1 MFRHDVL
8 VVGGGL
14 AGMRAALEA
23 ARGGVDVALVSKV
36 FPTRSHSSA
45 AQGGI
50 NAAFGEDDS
59 TDQHAF
65 DTIKGSDYLGDQDA
79 AQVLCEDAPNDIL
92 ELEHM
97 GVVFNRKENG
107 RLALRPFGGAGAERT
122 CYVADI
128 TGQAILHV
136 VWEQLV
142 KSGITSYDE
151 WFGTRLIVE
160 DGRCRGL
167 VATDMRSGEIHTFQA
182 KAVILATGGLGRV
195 YEPSTNGY
203 ICSGDGMAL
212 AYRAGAALMDMEF
225 TQFHPT
231 TLYPSGVLITEGA
244 RGEGG
249 YLLNSE
255 GDRFMSKYA
264 PQRIELASRDVVAR
278 AEQTE
283 IDEGRGV
290 NGYVFLDV
298 RHLGREVIQTRLSQ
312 IYELARDLA
321 GIDLLTE
328 PVPVRPG
335 MHYPMGGIKTD
346 VDGRGTLPGLY
357 AAGECACVSVHGAN
371 RLGGNS
377 LLETVVFGRRAGKA
391 AAQEVNGLSLP
402 DISDAPAD
410 DERSSIAAILQ
421 RQNNGLRSA
430 ALRKELGAAMRE
442 YAGVFRDAQGL
453 SHAEEAV
460 RQLKDR
466 YSQVYVQDKGRVFN
480 TDLIAMLELGNM
492 LTLAESMVA
501 SSIPRHESRGSHSRT
516 DYPQRDDDEWLKHT
530 LVFDSPDGPRLDYA
544 PVNITRWQPEARTY

>member
-335 MHYPMGGIKTD
+335 MHYQMGGIKTD